1 MMLPILYSFRRCPYA
16 MRVRL
21 AIRACAVPVIL
32 REVSLK
38 SKPQAMLAISPK
50 ATVPVVQ
57 LPDGRVLEQSLD
69 VMVWAAGDAWL
80 TDDAPAWI
88 ARNDGYFKA
97 ALDRYKYA
105 ERFPEQPM
113 EVYRAQGEVFLM
125 ELNER
130 LSRQRFLGG
139 EMPSAL
145 DWAIFPFVRQFAGV
159 DRVWF
164 NALPF
169 RQLINWLT
177 YWQESDLFASIMAH
191 HQPWQQGDP
200 EIVF

>member
-1 MMLPILYSFRRCPYA
+1 MLPILYSFRRCPYA
-16 MRVRL
+16 MRARL
-21 AIRACAVPVIL
+21 AIRACEVPVIL

-105 ERFPEQPM
+105 DPFPEQPM
-113 EVYRAQGEVFLM
+113 
-125 ELNER
+125 
-130 LSRQRFLGG
+130 
-139 EMPSAL
+139 
-145 DWAIFPFVRQFAGV
+145 
-159 DRVWF
+159 
-164 NALPF
+164 
-169 RQLINWLT
+169 
-177 YWQESDLFASIMAH
+177 
-191 HQPWQQGDP
+191 
-200 EIVF
+200 

>member
-16 MRVRL
+16 MRARL
-21 AIRACAVPVIL
+21 AIRACEVPVVL

-80 TDDAPAWI
+80 TDDVPEWI

-113 EVYRAQGEVFLM
+113 EMYRAQGEVFLM

-169 RQLINWLT
+169 RPLINWLT
-177 YWQESDLFASIMAH
+177 YWQESDLFASIMSH
-191 HQPWQQGDP
+191 HQPWQEGDP